1 MTRLRQQVLD
11 ELERRNYSQA
21 TAVAYV
27 GAIRRFAAYFHRSPD
42 QLGPEHVRQF
52 QLYLVR
58 ERKLQPSTVLLQMS
72 AIRFLF
78 VKTLKRNYRRD
89 DLPLPKAPRRLPT
102 ILSPEE
108 VAKLIAAA
116 ANLRHRTILMALYAT
131 GMRRSEL
138 CHLKTDDVDIARMVI
153 HIRQGKGG
161 NDRDVPL
168 SPKLLEQLRLYFPSL
183 KPRPAGWLFPSLQL
197 RRPDQPIETK
207 TVWHACRQAAHRA
220 GITKSVHPHTL
231 RHSFATHLLEGG
243 ADLRTIQLLLGHAD
257 LSDTALY
264 LHLSTLHLKAATNPL
279 DALDLAVPP
288 SAEPSE
294 Q

>member
-1 MTRLRQQVLD
+1 MGHKEVPVTRLRQQVLD

-52 QLYLVR
+52 QLYLLR
-58 ERKLQPSTVLLQMS
+58 ERKLQPKTVLLQMA

-102 ILSPEE
+102 ILSQDE
-108 VAKLIAAA
+108 VAQLIESA

-138 CHLKTDDVDIARMVI
+138 AWLHSEDIDSQRMVV
-153 HIRQGKGG
+153 HIRHGKGG

-168 SPKLLEQLRLYFPSL
+168 SPKLLHQLRLYYRSA
-183 KPRPAGWLFPSLQL
+183 K
-197 RRPDQPIETK
+197 
-207 TVWHACRQAAHRA
+207 
-220 GITKSVHPHTL
+220 
-231 RHSFATHLLEGG
+231 
-243 ADLRTIQLLLGHAD
+243 RT
-257 LSDTALY
+257 
-264 LHLSTLHLKAATNPL
+264 
-279 DALDLAVPP
+279 
-288 SAEPSE
+288 
-294 Q
+294 